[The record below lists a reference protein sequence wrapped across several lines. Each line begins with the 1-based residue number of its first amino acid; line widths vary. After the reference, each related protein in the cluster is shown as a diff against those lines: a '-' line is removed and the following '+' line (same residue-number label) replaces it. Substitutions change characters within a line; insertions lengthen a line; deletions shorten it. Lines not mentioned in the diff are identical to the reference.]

1 MSGSFDVGRARSRY
15 PALTE
20 GYAHFDGAAGTLV
33 AARSAAAIAEVTGGA
48 VANKSTAFA
57 AGRRALSIVADA
69 RAAVA
74 DLLGADPTGVVFG
87 QSATALTYIVART
100 LADGWAPGDEVVVS
114 RLDHDA
120 NVRPWVQAAG
130 RVGATV
136 RWADF
141 DPVTGALPT
150 EQYHDLVGRQ
160 TRVVAV
166 TGASNAIGT
175 MPDVPAIAA
184 IARAAGAVTYVDGVH
199 RTPHEPVDVAGL
211 GADFYVTSAYKWSG
225 PHIAACV
232 ADPALWEGMR
242 PDKLAPSPD
251 AVPERFE
258 FGTLSFELLA
268 GVTGAVDHLATLLA
282 DDEQPALESGADR
295 RAHVSEAMAAVREY
309 EHRLFATLVAGLAE
323 IPGVSIC
330 PAPAGGCPTVAFRV
344 GDQHPGRT
352 AETLGDEGICVFAG
366 DYYAYE
372 YFQRMGLRDS
382 GGAVRASIY
391 HYTTPAE
398 VDRLIDAVK
407 QCR

>member
-1 MSGSFDVGRARSRY
+1 MRPAR
-15 PALTE
+15 
-20 GYAHFDGAAGTLV
+20 
-33 AARSAAAIAEVTGGA
+33 
-48 VANKSTAFA
+48 
-57 AGRRALSIVADA
+57 
-69 RAAVA
+69 
-74 DLLGADPTGVVFG
+74 
-87 QSATALTYIVART
+87 
-100 LADGWAPGDEVVVS
+100 
-114 RLDHDA
+114 
-120 NVRPWVQAAG
+120 
-130 RVGATV
+130 
-136 RWADF
+136 
-141 DPVTGALPT
+141 LPT
-150 EQYHDLVGRQ
+150 EQYLDLIGPR

-199 RTPHEPVDVAGL
+199 RTPHEPVDVAQL

-232 ADPALWEGMR
+232 ADAAQWEGMR
-242 PDKLAPSPD
+242 PDKLVPSPD

-268 GVTGAVDHLATLLA
+268 GMTGAVDHLATLLI
-282 DDEQPALESGADR
+282 DNGGPSPAPGADR
-295 RAHVSEAMAAVREY
+295 RACVLESMGAVRAY
-309 EHRLFATLVAGLAE
+309 EHRLFAMLVAGLTE

-344 GDQHPGRT
+344 GDQHPNRT
-352 AETLGDEGICVFAG
+352 AEILGDEGVCVFAG

-372 YFQRMGLRDS
+372 YFQSVGLRDS

-391 HYTTPAE
+391 HYTTATE

-407 QCR
+407 RCR